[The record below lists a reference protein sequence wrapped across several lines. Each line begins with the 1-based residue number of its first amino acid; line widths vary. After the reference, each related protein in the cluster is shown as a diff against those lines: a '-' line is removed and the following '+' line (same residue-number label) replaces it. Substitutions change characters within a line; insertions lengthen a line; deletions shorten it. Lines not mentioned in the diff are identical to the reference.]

1 MSNHIKG
8 VCHCC
13 AGFINLFYE
22 SYYTSG
28 LVWEITITIID
39 VVTYP
44 LLPMLLLCIISFNTA
59 AKTSM
64 CQSHLI
70 LKAAPWVST
79 IFSCHVNRQG
89 NKSKQVLRLPKDNT
103 ANKCRSQY
111 WSPIVSV
118 SRSHILKSL
127 ILIDYSFWK
136 KTMTMQNTYAITINL
151 RIMFW

>member
-13 AGFINLFYE
+13 AGFINLFYG
-22 SYYTSG
+22 SYYKSG
-28 LVWEITITIID
+28 FVWEITMTIID
-39 VVTYP
+39 VVPYP

-89 NKSKQVLRLPKDNT
+89 NKSKQVLRLPKGNT

-111 WSPIVSV
+111 W
-118 SRSHILKSL
+118 RSHILKSL
-127 ILIDYSFWK
+127 ILINYYLLKENYDNAKILMLLQLIWE
-136 KTMTMQNTYAITINL
+136 
-151 RIMFW
+151 